1 MTTMTPN
8 SHLQRTIQQPA
19 SLTGI
24 GLHSGQAVMLSIK
37 PADINTGIFF
47 VRTDLQK
54 RIMMDAFLVQD
65 TLMSSNLIFDN
76 AKVGTVEHVLSAV
89 ASMGIDNLIIEVSA
103 PEMPIMDGSAIAFV
117 ELIKQAGI
125 ATQSAPKKFIKI
137 IKPVSIQDGDKKV
150 SLVPYDKGFL
160 LDFEIDFEHI
170 VIKSTPQ
177 RLCFDFS
184 TQNFIKDIAKART
197 FGFLKDLQTLKD
209 QGLALGGSLENA
221 IVMDD
226 TQIINDEKLRY
237 LDEFVRHKILDAI
250 GDLFI
255 IGHPILGKF
264 CGYKSGHALNNK
276 LIRAVLSDPSCYQ
289 IVTFYDKNDCPTD
302 YNYL

>member
-24 GLHSGQAVMLSIK
+24 GLHSGQAVTLSIK
-37 PADINTGIFF
+37 PADINTGIAF

-89 ASMGIDNLIIEVSA
+89 ASTGIDNLIIEVSA

-137 IKPVSIQDGDKKV
+137 IKPVSIQDGDKKAH
-150 SLVPYDKGFL
+150 LVPYDKGFL

-184 TQNFIKDIAKART
+184 TQNFVKDIAKART

-289 IVTFYDKNDCPTD
+289 IVTFYDKNGCPID
-302 YNYL
+302 YN

>member
-1 MTTMTPN
+1 MTTTPT
-8 SHLQRTIQQPA
+8 SQRTIQQPA

-24 GLHSGQAVMLSIK
+24 GLHSGQAVILNLK
-37 PADINTGIFF
+37 PADVDTGIAF

-65 TLMSSNLIFDN
+65 TVMSSNLIFDN

-89 ASMGIDNLIIEVSA
+89 AGMGIDNLIIEVSA

-137 IKPVSIQDGDKKV
+137 IKPVSIQDGDKKA
-150 SLVPYDKGFL
+150 SLVPYDRGFL

-197 FGFLKDLQTLKD
+197 FGFLKDLQTLKN
-209 QGLALGGSLENA
+209 QGLALGGSLDNA

-237 LDEFVRHKILDAI
+237 PDEFVRHKILDAI

-289 IVTFYDKNDCPTD
+289 IVTFYDKNDCPID
-302 YNYL
+302 YFS

>member
-24 GLHSGQAVMLSIK
+24 GLHSGQTVTLSIK
-37 PADINTGIFF
+37 PADINTGIAF

-65 TLMSSNLIFDN
+65 TVMSSNLIFDN
-76 AKVGTVEHVLSAV
+76 AKVGTAEHVLSAV
-89 ASMGIDNLIIEVSA
+89 ASTGIDNLIIEVSA

-137 IKPVSIQDGDKKV
+137 IKPVSIQDGDKKA

-184 TQNFIKDIAKART
+184 TQNFVKDIAKART

-289 IVTFYDKNDCPTD
+289 IVTFYDKNDCPID
-302 YNYL
+302 YN